1 MKLTESQLT
10 LKQRLGLFISLFIC
24 ETCASPRVQTA
35 FSECDGYTVTI
46 FTFSKLLLLE
56 LLFLLC
62 FFGVNVISA
71 CDLLIVSHTCAEY

>member
-10 LKQRLGLFISLFIC
+10 LKQRLGLFISLFMC

-46 FTFSKLLLLE
+46 FTFSKLLLL
-56 LLFLLC
+56 
-62 FFGVNVISA
+62 
-71 CDLLIVSHTCAEY
+71 